1 MQLVLEYGAEH
12 PSCNEVV
19 PPSPNSSSDSVQK
32 QAAIAEA
39 HLKFQLGSP
48 VLVGPVRPVVE
59 PAPTHPGFG
68 PPSPGSE
75 PDVPGDGDDSVVV
88 PDVVEE
94 APAEPAPAGPV
105 TDGSY
110 NTSSELSDVLPADD
124 PAPGTV
130 AGGHSPVD
138 AFIELGT
145 IHYPP
150 GTSDW
155 YRFSSAPT
163 QLKLVAGADGH
174 EFLFC
179 MPDADEVDVTHVE
192 RAGFRDVGFQVRP
205 STCVF
210 SGQTDP
216 TTPPVS
222 PPGTPPGTPPASDPG
237 SAGHDSV
244 SSHSSAAVASS
255 SDGTALSSGA
265 LAEERQE
272 LLASVE
278 LAK

>member
-1 MQLVLEYGAEH
+1 MHLVLEYGAEH

-19 PPSPNSSSDSVQK
+19 PPSPNSSSDSVQR
-32 QAAIAEA
+32 QAAIAQA

-59 PAPTHPGFG
+59 PVSVHPGFG
-68 PPSPGSE
+68 PPSPDSDHVSG
-75 PDVPGDGDDSVVV
+75 GDDDPVVA
-88 PDVVEE
+88 PVEAE
-94 APAEPAPAGPV
+94 QAPVEPAPTGPV

-110 NTSSELSDVLPADD
+110 STASELSAVIPADD

-138 AFIELGT
+138 AFIEFGT

-179 MPDADEVDVTHVE
+179 MPNADEVDITHVE
-192 RAGFRDVGFQVRP
+192 RTGFRDVGFRVRP

-222 PPGTPPGTPPASDPG
+222 PPGTPPGTPPASESG
-237 SAGHDSV
+237 SSGHDGDV
-244 SSHSSAAVASS
+244 SHASTAAAPSD
-255 SDGTALSSGA
+255 DGTALSSGA